1 MARLAASQ
9 RHARLAAGDLTL
21 VGVNLQPD
29 SRAFDAVLP
38 YWRLIRRPAA
48 AVEMVRHAAAQNPP
62 RILILQQQADLVPQ
76 LAKLRGLF
84 AIGGMQPVHMRLD
97 RTNADAVDLAR
108 PDLVIL
114 LDGDFDALDGA
125 MQTALA
131 SLLDAGRAMTGD
143 AWLGDA
149 APLERLASLVGLSLD
164 SFRKGDA

>member
-1 MARLAASQ
+1 MARRAASQ
-9 RHARLAAGDLTL
+9 RYAKLAAGDLTL

-29 SRAFDAVLP
+29 GRAFDAVLP
-38 YWRLIRRPAA
+38 YWQMIRRPAV

-62 RILILQQQADLVPQ
+62 RILILQQQADPVPQ

-97 RTNADAVDLAR
+97 GTNADAVDLAR

-114 LDGDFDALDGA
+114 ADGDFDSLDGA
-125 MQTALA
+125 MQSAL
-131 SLLDAGRAMTGD
+131 SGLLDAGKAMTGD
-143 AWLGDA
+143 SLLGDA
-149 APLERLASLVGLSLD
+149 ARLETLANLVGLSLE

>member
-1 MARLAASQ
+1 
-9 RHARLAAGDLTL
+9 
-21 VGVNLQPD
+21 
-29 SRAFDAVLP
+29 
-38 YWRLIRRPAA
+38 
-48 AVEMVRHAAAQNPP
+48 MVRHAAAQNPP
-62 RILILQQQADLVPQ
+62 RILILQQQADPVPQ

-97 RTNADAVDLAR
+97 GTNADAVDLAR

-131 SLLDAGRAMTGD
+131 GLLDAGRAMTGD